1 MTFRAALVTGSVIA
15 VAVVGCASAP
25 ARQPSPSAAALA
37 YMRAHPATPVAGMTA
52 GVVLTATYTG
62 FYGAAAV
69 QAACPASLTASIRGA
84 VGTGPQCA
92 AWSATALVPSG
103 RVVAFS
109 CGDVATR
116 IPCPMMLPASGAGY
130 SPGPGD
136 YARWRSDG
144 RVASPA
150 DAAVITQF
158 AVSSVTAVA
167 PGVNAGWVT
176 APATGGA

>member
-1 MTFRAALVTGSVIA
+1 VSARAAL
-15 VAVVGCASAP
+15 
-25 ARQPSPSAAALA
+25 AALA
-37 YMRAHPATPVAGMTA
+37 LAGGVTACGGTSPSPQADALAYVRAHPAAPVAGMTA
-52 GVVLTATYTG
+52 GIVLTATYTG

-84 VGTGPQCA
+84 VGTGPQCV

-103 RVVAFS
+103 RVVTFS
-109 CGDVATR
+109 CGDVAAR
-116 IPCPMMLPASGAGY
+116 VPCPMMLSASGAGY
-130 SPGPGD
+130 SPEPGD
-136 YARWRSDG
+136 YARWRSG
-144 RVASPA
+144 GQVEGPA

-158 AVSSVTAVA
+158 AVSGVTDAA